1 MKSKERFTRRAE
13 LAIEKAWGAAAELGH
28 SYVGTEHL
36 LLGLM
41 GESDG
46 LAARVLVRAGLS
58 EDVLRELTIT
68 AVGRGAS
75 GPPAHGLS
83 DMARRSVELA
93 VADAE
98 KLGHGFVGTEHLLL
112 GILRQPDCAG
122 VRVLKEAGRDPDRL
136 ITDILDLFGG
146 AGKPAVSE
154 PSAKPA
160 PRRSETKTLDQYSRD
175 LTMLALRG
183 ELDPVIGRDREL
195 RRVLRILSRRTKN
208 NPVLIGEPGVG
219 KTAVAEALAQRM
231 ASGSVPLELAGKRLV
246 ALDIPAMLA
255 GTKYRGD
262 FEERLKTVLRELQRA
277 EDVILFVDEIHTI
290 MGAGAAEGAIDA
302 ANILKPALG
311 RGLIQLLGATT
322 QEEYRR
328 HIEKD
333 AALERRFQPVLV
345 EEPDKDEAVRILTGL
360 RGRYEGHH
368 RLVITDEAVRAAV
381 ELSGRYLPER
391 FWPDKAIDL
400 LDEAA
405 SLARMDAAEEGE
417 ALSNLRV
424 RTEDVAAVVSSW
436 TGIPVE
442 TLTRSERE
450 RLARLEEILHRRVI
464 GQDAAVSAVCRAIR
478 LGRLGLSDPGRP
490 VGSFLFLG
498 PTGVGK
504 TELCRALAEAV
515 YGDENAL
522 IRVDMSE
529 YMEPHS
535 VSRLIGA
542 PPGYVGHEEGGFLTD
557 RVRRRPWSVVLL
569 DEVEKAHADV
579 LNLLLQILDDGV
591 LTDANSRRTDFRNT
605 VIVMTSN
612 AGGALAGV
620 TRSIGFSGGRED
632 RYEAL
637 RTRTLDEAARV
648 FRPEL
653 LNRVDEIIV
662 FRPLEPEELERIAEG
677 LLEAVAAR
685 LRARGVEL
693 AAAPEAVTRLAAEG
707 YDPKY
712 GARPLRRRIRT
723 LVEDRLAELFLRGEL
738 AEGDRVRL
746 AMREDLLTVEK
757 VDEAVV

>member
-13 LAIEKAWGAAAELGH
+13 LAIEKAWSAAAELGH

-41 GESDG
+41 REQEG
-46 LAARVLVRAGLS
+46 LAARILARSGLS
-58 EDVLRELTIT
+58 ERVLRELT
-68 AVGRGAS
+68 ASAGQGAS

-83 DMARRSVELA
+83 ERARRCVELA

-98 KLGHGFVGTEHLLL
+98 RLGHGFVGTEHLLL
-112 GILRQPDCAG
+112 GILRQSDCAG
-122 VRVLKEAGRDPDRL
+122 YRVLTEAGRDPDRL
-136 ITDILDLFGG
+136 ITDVLDLFGG
-146 AGKPAVSE
+146 AGKTAATE
-154 PSAKPA
+154 SAARPA

-183 ELDPVIGRDREL
+183 ELDPVIGREREL

-219 KTAVAEALAQRM
+219 KTAVAEALARRM
-231 ASGSVPLELAGKRLV
+231 AAGEAPPELCSKRLV
-246 ALDIPAMLA
+246 ALDIPSMLA

-277 EDVILFVDEIHTI
+277 GDVILFVDELHTI
-290 MGAGAAEGAIDA
+290 RGAGAAEGAIDA

-322 QEEYRR
+322 LEEYRR

-345 EEPDKDEAVRILTGL
+345 EEPDREEAVRILTGL
-360 RGRYEGHH
+360 RGRYEDHH
-368 RLVITDEAVRAAV
+368 RLVITDEAIRAAV

-391 FWPDKAIDL
+391 YLPDKAIDL
-400 LDEAA
+400 LDEAS
-405 SLARMDAAEEGE
+405 SLVRMEAAQEGE
-417 ALSNLRV
+417 APPRDARV
-424 RTEDVAAVVSSW
+424 LASDVASVVSSW

-442 TLTRSERE
+442 TLTQSERD

-464 GQDAAVSAVCRAIR
+464 GQDEAVSAVCRAIR

-542 PPGYVGHEEGGFLTD
+542 PPGYVGHEEGGHLTD

-612 AGGALAGV
+612 AGGSLAGEG
-620 TRSIGFSGGRED
+620 RSIGFGGVED

-637 RTRTLDEAARV
+637 RSRTLDEAARA

-662 FRPLEPEELERIAEG
+662 FRPLAAEELEHIAAG
-677 LLEAVAAR
+677 LLKAVAAR
-685 LRARGVEL
+685 LRDRGIEL
-693 AAAPEAVTRLAAEG
+693 AAEPEALRYLAARG
-707 YDPKY
+707 FDPKY
-712 GARPLRRRIRT
+712 GARPLRRRLRE

-738 AEGDRVRL
+738 QNGDHVRL
-746 AMREDLLTVEK
+746 TLRDGLFAVEK